1 MVACTAAATELRI
14 LSAGA
19 MREIV
24 AELCEIYGRCA
35 SVKLSSEFTRSPLVR
50 DRVRAGEAVDIVVTT
65 QSRIA
70 ELAKENKIVSGSS
83 AIVARS
89 GIGVAVSAG
98 RPQPDIGS
106 VEAFVAALRDA
117 RSIACADPAF
127 GTASGLYLAELF
139 ARLGLSE
146 ELRPKLRLIGADGGQ
161 PVVVGAAVADG
172 RAELG
177 IQQISEL
184 IAVPGLDL
192 VGPLPPQIQHTTVFA
207 VAVASAA
214 ANPDLARNFINYL
227 TSEGVKP
234 VIAANGMEPG

>member
-1 MVACTAAATELRI
+1 LSAAAVGEIIGNLGGAYEAATGI
-14 LSAGA
+14 KLSA
-19 MREIV
+19 
-24 AELCEIYGRCA
+24 
-35 SVKLSSEFTRSPLVR
+35 EFTRSPLVR
-50 DRVRAGEAVDIVVTT
+50 DRVRAGEAVDIVITT

-70 ELAKENKIVSGSS
+70 ELAKENKIVSGSA
-83 AIVARS
+83 AIMARS
-89 GIGVAVSAG
+89 GIGVVVGAG

-106 VEAFVAALRDA
+106 AEAFVAALRDA

-127 GTASGLYLAELF
+127 GTASGLYLTELF

-146 ELRPKLRLIGADGGQ
+146 ELRPKLRLIGANGGQ
-161 PVVVGAAVADG
+161 PVVVGAVVADG

-207 VAVASAA
+207 AAVASAA
-214 ANPDLARNFINYL
+214 PNPDLAREFINYL